1 MIKEE
6 FVSEDKNVVKLIH
19 DDGVESVWKFNSSC
33 GGTKNNKAVL
43 FVSSSFGCSV
53 GCNFCWLTQ
62 NDVKYKKISQET
74 FIRNYLKTHRR
85 IFIRFENNSFS
96 FCVI

>member
-33 GGTKNNKAVL
+33 DGTKNDKAVL
-43 FVSSSFGCSV
+43 FVSSSFGC
-53 GCNFCWLTQ
+53 G
-62 NDVKYKKISQET
+62 Y
-74 FIRNYLKTHRR
+74 
-85 IFIRFENNSFS
+85 
-96 FCVI
+96 